1 MRKEECFYL
10 GKIAKKFSF
19 KGEVLIYLDTDEPEL
34 YENMESVF
42 VEFNNN
48 LVPFFIENS
57 NLHKNDFLRVRFED
71 VNNEEEA
78 DKILGLPVYL
88 PLKML
93 PKLTGDKFYFH
104 EVIGFKV
111 EDKRL
116 GIVGEIQSINDS
128 SAQPLFEVLNGD
140 VEILIP
146 MIDHFLVKIDR
157 ENKKVIMDLPEGLI
171 EMYKRIRPG
180 DPATADTARQM
191 IQNLFFNSTRY
202 DLSKVGRFR
211 MNTG

>member
-1 MRKEECFYL
+1 MRKEDCFYL

-34 YENMESVF
+34 YENLESMF
-42 VEFNNN
+42 VECGEH
-48 LVPFFIENS
+48 LIPFFIENS
-57 NLHKNDFLRVRFED
+57 SLHKNDFLRVRFED
-71 VNNEEEA
+71 VKTEEEA
-78 DKILGLPVYL
+78 DEIVGNAIYL

-93 PKLTGDKFYFH
+93 PKLTGNKFYFH

-116 GIVGEIQSINDS
+116 GIVGEIQSINDT

-140 VEILIP
+140 TEILIP

-157 ENKKVIMDLPEGLI
+157 ENKKVLMDLPEGLI
-171 EMYKRIRPG
+171 EMY
-180 DPATADTARQM
+180 
-191 IQNLFFNSTRY
+191 L
-202 DLSKVGRFR
+202 
-211 MNTG
+211 